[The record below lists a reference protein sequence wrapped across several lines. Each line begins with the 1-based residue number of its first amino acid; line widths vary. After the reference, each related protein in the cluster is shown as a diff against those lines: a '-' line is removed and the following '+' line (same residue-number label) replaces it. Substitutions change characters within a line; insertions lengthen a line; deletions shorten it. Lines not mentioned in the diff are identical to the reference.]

1 MHRLKDNRPVYLD
14 LFRIRLPVM
23 GIVSLLHRLSGV
35 LMFLSIPFAA
45 WLLDLSVSSPQG
57 FERVLELLDNPLLK
71 IVQLLLFWSLTHHL
85 FAGIRFFLIDFDIG
99 VEKPAAR
106 LGSWLVFGA
115 ETLAVVLFIAVV
127 WS

>member
-23 GIVSLLHRLSGV
+23 GIVSLLHRVSGV

-45 WLLDLSVSSPQG
+45 WLLDQSVSSPQG
-57 FERVLELLDNPLLK
+57 FERVLELLNQPLLK
-71 IVQLLLFWSLTHHL
+71 IAQLLLVWSLAHHL

-99 VEKPAAR
+99 VEKPGAR
-106 LGSWLVFGA
+106 LGSWLVLGA
-115 ETLAVVLFIAVV
+115 EIIVLLLFIVMV
-127 WS
+127 WL